1 LVALSPDNLPRLEG
15 ITIDFWVMGFTVL
28 LSLLTSL
35 IFGLA
40 PALKASKPDI
50 IETLKQSGPSLANG
64 GNRWLLR
71 NLLVVT
77 EVALAF
83 VLLVGA
89 GLLIRSFLQLQRVD
103 LGFDPNNVLT
113 MQISLPIPDFADN
126 PKVPAFFSQVVER
139 FEALPSVESVAGIT
153 QLPLS
158 GDDRRT
164 TFTIENR
171 PAPAKGEEPRAVY
184 RSITPKYFRT
194 MRIPIL
200 RGREFTERD
209 LRDSP
214 GVVIINE
221 SMARQYWPDEDPVG
235 KRISPTVKLGRNEPA
250 TREIVGVVGNVR
262 YTSVDSE
269 PFPELYIPHTQQSW
283 YFMALAVRTSSDP
296 MAMIGSV
303 RREVM
308 AVDADQPVYQI
319 QTMEDLVSKS
329 IAQPRFYSTTLGIF
343 ATLALI
349 LAGVGVYAVMSYSV
363 TQRTHEIGVRMA
375 VGAERRDVIKLILRE
390 GMLLTV
396 IGMSLGLAGALA
408 LTRIVASLLFDV
420 SPNDLITFTL
430 IALLLIHIA
439 LLACYIPARR
449 ATKIDP
455 MLALRHE

>member
-1 LVALSPDNLPRLEG
+1 
-15 ITIDFWVMGFTVL
+15 
-28 LSLLTSL
+28 
-35 IFGLA
+35 
-40 PALKASKPDI
+40 
-50 IETLKQSGPSLANG
+50 
-64 GNRWLLR
+64 
-71 NLLVVT
+71 
-77 EVALAF
+77 
-83 VLLVGA
+83 
-89 GLLIRSFLQLQRVD
+89 
-103 LGFDPNNVLT
+103 
-113 MQISLPIPDFADN
+113 
-126 PKVPAFFSQVVER
+126 
-139 FEALPSVESVAGIT
+139 
-153 QLPLS
+153 
-158 GDDRRT
+158 
-164 TFTIENR
+164 
-171 PAPAKGEEPRAVY
+171 
-184 RSITPKYFRT
+184 
-194 MRIPIL
+194 
-200 RGREFTERD
+200 
-209 LRDSP
+209 
-214 GVVIINE
+214 
-221 SMARQYWPDEDPVG
+221 
-235 KRISPTVKLGRNEPA
+235 
-250 TREIVGVVGNVR
+250 
-262 YTSVDSE
+262 
-269 PFPELYIPHTQQSW
+269 
-283 YFMALAVRTSSDP
+283 MALAVRTSSDP